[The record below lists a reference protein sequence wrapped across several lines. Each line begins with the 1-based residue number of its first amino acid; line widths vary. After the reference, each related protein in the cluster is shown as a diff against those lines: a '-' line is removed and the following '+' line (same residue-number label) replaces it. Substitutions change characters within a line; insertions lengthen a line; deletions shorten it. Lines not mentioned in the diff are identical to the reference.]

1 MVKKPPIDLQAALAA
16 AKAKLAEPPP
26 RVSPLTIERASQPKM
41 SQPKMP
47 KPKAAMPNKTQSQD
61 EASMTL
67 EKLAQAWVQTKNFP
81 KSH

>member
-1 MVKKPPIDLQAALAA
+1 MAKKPPIDLQAALAA
-16 AKAKLAEPPP
+16 AKAKLAEPPQ
-26 RVSPLTIERASQPKM
+26 RVSPLSMERASQPKM
-41 SQPKMP
+41 PRPQ
-47 KPKAAMPNKTQSQD
+47 AAKPNKAPSRD